1 MNYPAKYTVH
11 KGQMG
16 AFQLSIILPTWE
28 ESQGEKSLNK
38 KVVKEGSLLIEMA
51 PFLKEE
57 NGNKYYNWKEA
68 KVSFGLGLSDI
79 ASILNSQG
87 GECKLIH
94 INEISNKTK
103 NLTISPGTDKYV
115 GTYKVALYEKDSTG
129 KTQSSLIA
137 FSAGE
142 WQVFIT
148 LMKYSIPLLLGW
160 E

>member
-11 KGQMG
+11 KGKMG

-28 ESQGEKSLNK
+28 EAKGDSINK
-38 KVVKEGSLLIEMA
+38 KVTKEGSLLIEMA

-57 NGNKYYNWKEA
+57 NGNKYYNWKEG
-68 KVSFGLGLSDI
+68 KVSFGLGVADI
-79 ASILNSQG
+79 AGIFNSQG

-94 INEISNKTK
+94 INEVSAKTK
-103 NLTISPGTDKYV
+103 NLTITPGSGEYQ
-115 GTYKVALYEKDSTG
+115 GTYKIALYEKDSTG

-137 FSAGE
+137 LSAGE
-142 WQVFIT
+142 WQVLIS
-148 LMKYSIPLLLGW
+148 LIRYSIPLLLGW